1 MKKSKA
7 VIGVLCGILAVA
19 LVVASVMVQIYG
31 GRRRRRKARNFRV
44 KGKNPSAAEKIT
56 LCIILPQR
64 EKGG

>member
-31 GRRRRRKARNFRV
+31 ATGR
-44 KGKNPSAAEKIT
+44 S
-56 LCIILPQR
+56 
-64 EKGG
+64 